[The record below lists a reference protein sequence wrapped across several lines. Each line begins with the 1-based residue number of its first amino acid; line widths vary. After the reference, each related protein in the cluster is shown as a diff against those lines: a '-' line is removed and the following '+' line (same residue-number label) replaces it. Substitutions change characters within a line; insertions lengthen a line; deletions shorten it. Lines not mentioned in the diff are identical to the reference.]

1 MERTFILEYWKD
13 KGWYVGKLK
22 EVPGV
27 FSQGKTLKELER
39 NIREAY
45 KLMMEEVETTV
56 PHRLIKTKEVGIA
69 V

>member
-1 MERTFILEYWKD
+1 MNRTFTLEYWKD
-13 KGWYVGKLK
+13 KNWVVGKLK

-27 FSQGKTLKELER
+27 FSQGKTLKELEK

-45 KLMMEEVETTV
+45 KLMMEEMREDIPRRSV
-56 PHRLIKTKEVGIA
+56 KTKEMGIA

>member
-1 MERTFILEYWKD
+1 MERTFTLEYWKD

-22 EVPGV
+22 EIPGV

-39 NIREAY
+39 NIRETY
-45 KLMMEEVETTV
+45 KLMKEEGGTPV
-56 PHRLIKTKEVGIA
+56 PHRLIKTKELGTA